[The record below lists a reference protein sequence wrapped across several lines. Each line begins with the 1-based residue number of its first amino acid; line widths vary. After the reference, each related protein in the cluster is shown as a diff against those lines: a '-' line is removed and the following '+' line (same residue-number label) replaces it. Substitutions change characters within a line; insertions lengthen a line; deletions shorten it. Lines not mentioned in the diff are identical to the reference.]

1 MYVCHI
7 REKERVNAVSGLLE
21 SLQMVVGNRVSEEQG
36 ELWIGHSRY
45 QLSNRVLNY
54 KGKAE
59 AMVLVYL
66 YERAEGFSFY
76 SHDPVVIKIEVKEE
90 TIATRT
96 GLNRSNVSRSLIPL
110 EADGAIKVSRER
122 DPLTHQI
129 VTSVYLLLHS
139 QTGNPLLSSPGI
151 WGVCHQNFDRP
162 YIVAPKE
169 TREKLKVM
177 TPSGRQ
183 VYLTALSLA
192 SKNVQMSFRIGREE
206 WKAEARL
213 GRNAFDRGVK
223 ECVAKKL
230 LTYSRY
236 TLTLHD
242 PKTGEPSKREK
253 HEFIRHEDAK
263 YKFDYRNVTAAQFQR
278 VIQRLLNRE
287 FTVNASGWTHTR
299 PDNVC
304 PFCKEGR
311 SFSVNF
317 TEQKYKC
324 HHCERYGKLGHL
336 VQQVK
341 RYPKWAHVKQYIRE
355 VIDVTKTAAE
365 AHAGI

>member
-1 MYVCHI
+1 
-7 REKERVNAVSGLLE
+7 
-21 SLQMVVGNRVSEEQG
+21 
-36 ELWIGHSRY
+36 
-45 QLSNRVLNY
+45 
-54 KGKAE
+54 
-59 AMVLVYL
+59 MVLVYL

-76 SHDPVVIKIEVKEE
+76 SHDPVVIKIQVKEE
-90 TIATRT
+90 TIAART
-96 GLNRSNVSRSLIPL
+96 GLHRSNVSRSFIPL
-110 EADGAIKVSRER
+110 EADGAIKVGRER
-122 DPLTHQI
+122 DPLTHQV

-151 WGVCHQNFDRP
+151 WGVCHQNFERP

-183 VYLTALSLA
+183 VYLASLSLT
-192 SKNVQMSFRIGREE
+192 SKNGKLSFQIGREE

-213 GRNAFDRGVK
+213 GRNSFDRGLQ
-223 ECVAKKL
+223 ECVKKKL
-230 LTYSRY
+230 LSYDRY
-236 TLTLHD
+236 VLTLHD
-242 PKTGEPSKREK
+242 PKSGEPSKRAK

-263 YKFDYRNVTAAQFQR
+263 YKDDFRNYTAAQWQR

-299 PDNVC
+299 PDNLC

-311 SFSVNF
+311 SFTVNF
-317 TEQKYKC
+317 EKQVFKC
-324 HHCERYGKLGHL
+324 HNQKCGKFGKLGHL
-336 VQQVK
+336 VQRVQ
-341 RYPKWAHVKQYIRE
+341 RAPRWAHVRQYVRE
-355 VIDVTKTAAE
+355 VIEATKTQAE